1 MFKLDQLV
9 LIVSFFFFF
18 NDVAA
23 SKVLISLD
31 VLRDSISIHK
41 VRTSTTGSGFWCLMW
56 LGVTDAFTNIW
67 LNVSQTSSVVLID
80 GI

>member
-9 LIVSFFFFF
+9 LIVRLFFF
-18 NDVAA
+18 NDIAA